1 MRSQL
6 RPLSKPLLATALMAS
21 SLLGVANLPLAA
33 SAQTAPQ
40 ASPKASPESSSAASG
55 QALSSEQART
65 VANLILQAVKSGD
78 ANARYS
84 QFSDE
89 LKAVT
94 SPTMVQ
100 RTMKTQPKLL
110 SWKILGV
117 TQGVQNTTVEAAL
130 TTAKGP
136 RDLFIVLN
144 GNGKIIGYHFDR
156 TDVAASKVATS
167 FVTTLAGGQ
176 YISARSFL
184 SLGLQKEISPAALQQ
199 KWQELQQLTGNF
211 VRVKKAVEANSTPTA
226 RLVLVVTEFNRL
238 TDNLFVILDNHNQ
251 IVGVDFPIDPNK
263 PQAVN

>member
-1 MRSQL
+1 MRSHL

-21 SLLGVANLPLAA
+21 SLLGVANVPLAA
-33 SAQTAPQ
+33 SAQTPPQ
-40 ASPKASPESSSAASG
+40 ASPQGSSAASG

-65 VANLILQAVKSGD
+65 AANLILQAVKSGD
-78 ANARYS
+78 ANARYN

-117 TQGVQNTTVEAAL
+117 TQGVKNITVEAAL
-130 TTAKGP
+130 TTAKGS
-136 RDLFIVLN
+136 RDVFIVLN

-156 TDVAASKVATS
+156 TDDAASKVATS

-211 VRVKKAVEANSTPTA
+211 VRVKKAVEAKSTPTA

-238 TDNLFVILDNHNQ
+238 TDNLFVILDSRNE

>member
-1 MRSQL
+1 
-6 RPLSKPLLATALMAS
+6 MAS

-40 ASPKASPESSSAASG
+40 ASPQSSSPASG
-55 QALSSEQART
+55 HALSTEQART

-78 ANARYS
+78 ANTRYS

-136 RDLFIVLN
+136 QDLFIVLN

-263 PQAVN
+263 PQPVN

>member
-1 MRSQL
+1 MRSHL

-40 ASPKASPESSSAASG
+40 VSPQSSSATPG
-55 QALSSEQART
+55 QALTTEQART
-65 VANLILQAVKSGD
+65 MANLILQAVKSGD

-100 RTMKTQPKLL
+100 RTMKAQPKLL
-110 SWKILGV
+110 SWKILGI

-156 TDVAASKVATS
+156 TDVAASKVASS

-211 VRVKKAVEANSTPTA
+211 VRVKKAVEANSTPGA

-238 TDNLFVILDNHNQ
+238 TDNLFVILDSRND

-263 PQAVN
+263 PQPVN

>member
-40 ASPKASPESSSAASG
+40 ASPQSSSAASG
-55 QALSSEQART
+55 QALSTEQART
-65 VANLILQAVKSGD
+65 VVNLILQAVKSGD

-156 TDVAASKVATS
+156 SDVAASKVATS

-238 TDNLFVILDNHNQ
+238 TDNLFVILDSHND

-263 PQAVN
+263 PQPVN